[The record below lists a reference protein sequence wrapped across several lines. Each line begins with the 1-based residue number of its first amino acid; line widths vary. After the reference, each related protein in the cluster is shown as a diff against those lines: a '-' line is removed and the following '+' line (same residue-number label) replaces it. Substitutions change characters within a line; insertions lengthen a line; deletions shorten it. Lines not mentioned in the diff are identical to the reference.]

1 MQESGLELDEDTK
14 LPFLEMHDIV
24 EGLKQKN
31 LAPALRRVFVLMNLS
46 GPNT

>member
-1 MQESGLELDEDTK
+1 MQESGLELDEEAK

-31 LAPALRRVFVLMNLS
+31 LAPALRQVFVLKNLS
-46 GPNT
+46 CHNT